1 MGVTTSHHISNY
13 YDFFRDKEIVF
24 TNANVKA
31 LRIDPRQVYL
41 KCNGGQWPCIINSSS
56 LQQAKVFVG
65 ANSGVFDLIRKQKDL
80 PISIRYCFLDNNQ
93 NPVMF
98 FVNSTVIEVKPYANS
113 KELVIL
119 TLNFTQRPPDD
130 LILRL
135 GEFLEVNEN
144 FKTRKEERISLNENS
159 LRQLSIP
166 KEESYIF
173 ISGVPR
179 KCIMKDLSF
188 GGARI
193 MLVGIPKFLIEKSV
207 ELKIFFTDTNEKVSI
222 PGIVK
227 GANFLEGR
235 KDICVINVNFNEE
248 ERPISYKFHINSY
261 ITSYQ
266 KQLIEKQL
274 LNEAKRKQEERRA
287 QLAQEAREQEKQA
300 KQANNTTEAKTEPV
314 QAPSEPQTQ
323 QNDATNKA
331 VEPAESK

>member
-24 TNANVKA
+24 TKANVKA
-31 LRIDPRQVYL
+31 LHIDPRQVYL

-65 ANSGVFDLIRKQKDL
+65 ATSGVFALIRKQKDL
-80 PISIRYCFLDNNQ
+80 PVSIRYCFIDNNQ
-93 NPVMF
+93 QPVMF
-98 FVNSTVIEVKPYANS
+98 FVNCTVTEVKQYEAS

-166 KEESYIF
+166 KEESYVF

-188 GGARI
+188 GGARV
-193 MLVGIPKFLIEKSV
+193 MLVGIPKFLLEKKV
-207 ELKIFFTDTNEKVSI
+207 ELKIFFTDTNEKVSVA
-222 PGIVK
+222 GVVK

-235 KDICVINVNFNEE
+235 KDICVINIEYDLDDI
-248 ERPISYKFHINSY
+248 PMSYKFHVNSY

-266 KQLIEKQL
+266 KQIIEKQL
-274 LNEAKRKQEERRA
+274 LNEQKRKQQERREE
-287 QLAQEAREQEKQA
+287 LAQQARKQA
-300 KQANNTTEAKTEPV
+300 KEEQASKDTPKPDESAVKAPESPQSEKETEVKAE
-314 QAPSEPQTQ
+314 QAE
-323 QNDATNKA
+323 NK
-331 VEPAESK
+331 

>member
-24 TNANVKA
+24 TKANVKA
-31 LRIDPRQVYL
+31 LKMDPRQVYL
-41 KCNGGQWPCIINSSS
+41 KCKGGQWPCIINSSS
-56 LQQAKVFVG
+56 LQQARVFVG
-65 ANSGVFDLIRKQKDL
+65 STSGVFNLIRKQKDL

-93 NPVMF
+93 QPVMF
-98 FVNSTVIEVKPYANS
+98 FVNCVVTEVKPYANS

-166 KEESYIF
+166 KEESFVF

-188 GGARI
+188 GGARV
-193 MLVGIPKFLIEKSV
+193 MLIGIPKFLLDKRV
-207 ELKIFFTDTNEKVSI
+207 ELKIFFTDINEKVSI
-222 PGIVK
+222 PGVIK

-235 KDICVINVNFNEE
+235 KDICVINMEFDTDNV
-248 ERPISYKFHINSY
+248 PMSYKFHINSY

-266 KQLIEKQL
+266 KQIIEKQL
-274 LNEAKRKQEERRA
+274 LNDAKRKQQERREE
-287 QLAQEAREQEKQA
+287 LAQEARRKSKEQQQSNSSTEQTSSPVAAAEDAQKQNIN
-300 KQANNTTEAKTEPV
+300 Q
-314 QAPSEPQTQ
+314 
-323 QNDATNKA
+323 DATNTVANK
-331 VEPAESK
+331 